1 MIQYNA
7 YFVESYGWFED
18 EQSVYIAMEYLP
30 HGDLGG
36 YLQRAAP
43 LPEIEVQQIAHQ
55 ILEGLSSMHRWDI
68 AH

>member
-18 EQSVYIAMEYLP
+18 EHSVYIAMEYLP

-36 YLQRAAP
+36 YLLRAAL
-43 LPEIEVQQIAHQ
+43 LPEIEIQQIAQQ
-55 ILEGLSSMHRWDI
+55 ILKGLSSMHEWDI
-68 AH
+68 AY